1 MLRYLSRSI
10 AANDFSRIPMRRS
23 SLFFGRLLAAAAL
36 TIAFAQSFAQDAPRD
51 KLVVMSS
58 YPDDMAALY
67 KSAFEK
73 AHPGVQVE
81 ILRQGSN
88 DALKILRQPDQGK
101 VDVYW
106 AAAQGNFMALAKDGA
121 FRHLDMPLG
130 GLPIGIGGFPI
141 SDPAFYYTAFEVAAY
156 GFAVNPVRL
165 QEKGLPLPKD
175 WTDLTDPAWQDEIIF
190 PQPSKVGFAPMMI
203 EVLLQ
208 SYGWE
213 RGWSIL
219 HAIGA
224 NAQLLGERGSNIA
237 DDIGKGQAAVGMAID
252 FSINTAIAKGAP
264 MRFIYPRV
272 NGYSPG
278 QVAIM
283 RQTSHV
289 SQAEDFVSFLLSAE
303 GQKLLFD
310 PTIRRLPARPSV
322 YASKPE
328 GYFDPFTAEMPL
340 AFVFNPGRAL
350 ARRNLDKLLFDALI
364 TDTQLQLRD
373 TLKTVAK
380 AERLAQTSNDS
391 SLKEKA
397 RQARQ
402 LACAMP
408 FNAVQASSVADRFAD
423 DPSGTSARNADLI
436 AQWKKQARQNRD
448 KAERLAEQ
456 VIAAAGR

>member
-1 MLRYLSRSI
+1 
-10 AANDFSRIPMRRS
+10 MRRS
-23 SLFFGRLLAAAAL
+23 SSFLGWLLAVA
-36 TIAFAQSFAQDAPRD
+36 AFAIASGFASAPALAQDAPRD
-51 KLVVMSS
+51 KLVVVTS
-58 YPDDMAALY
+58 YPDEMAALY

-73 AHPGVQVE
+73 THPGVQVLM
-81 ILRQGSN
+81 LRRRS
-88 DALKILRQPDQGK
+88 DEALNMLRQPDQGK

-106 AAAQGNFMALAKDGA
+106 AAAQRNFMALAKDGA
-121 FRHLDMPLG
+121 FHHLDMPLG
-130 GLPIGIGGFPI
+130 GLPVGIGGFPI
-141 SDPAFYYTAFEVAAY
+141 SDPAFYYAAFEVAAY
-156 GFAVNPVRL
+156 GFAVNPARL
-165 QEKGLPLPKD
+165 QQKGLPEPKD

-190 PQPSKVGFAPMMI
+190 PQPSKVGFAPMMV

-213 RGWSIL
+213 RGWGIL

-224 NAQLLGERGSNIA
+224 NAQLLGERGGNIA
-237 DDIGKGQAAVGMAID
+237 ADIGTGKASVGLSID
-252 FSINTAIAKGAP
+252 FFINAAIAKGAP
-264 MRFIYPRV
+264 MRFVYPGV

-283 RQTSHV
+283 RQAPHAQ
-289 SQAEDFVSFLLSAE
+289 QAEAFVSFVLSPE

-310 PTIRRLPARPSV
+310 PAIRRLPARPSV

-328 GYFDPFTAEMPL
+328 GYFDPFTADTPL
-340 AFVFNPGRAL
+340 PFVFNARHAL
-350 ARRNLDKLLFDALI
+350 ARQNLDKLLFDALI

-373 TLKTVAK
+373 TLKTIAK
-380 AERLAQTSNDS
+380 AEKLAQTSNDS

-408 FNAVQASSVADRFAD
+408 FNAVQASSIADRFAD
-423 DPSGTSARNADLI
+423 DPSAKSARNADLI

-456 VIAAAGR
+456 VIASARR